1 MSATPGGTKKKPRL
15 AMRKSVRPRTHSSL
29 MTFSFNKSVRIS
41 MPMILAGSFTPV
53 NLTIS
58 SPKVRQPNRIK
69 HCLTIIILNTVSILM
84 GAKVWNLSQTI
95 QYSSSFYLDSAYFLI
110 CAKNTCHSIIS
121 AYPKAF
127 MMDFCAL
134 LPDIRQLNN
143 LLV

>member
-1 MSATPGGTKKKPRL
+1 
-15 AMRKSVRPRTHSSL
+15 
-29 MTFSFNKSVRIS
+29 
-41 MPMILAGSFTPV
+41 
-53 NLTIS
+53 
-58 SPKVRQPNRIK
+58 
-69 HCLTIIILNTVSILM
+69 M

-110 CAKNTCHSIIS
+110 CAKKACNSIIS